1 MAQAGRSPH
10 VRAAYRL
17 TCGCAALGSR
27 DGAAALVPS
36 PAPAPGPA
44 SSPASR
50 PRTSPTHPI
59 PRSGLGPAPR
69 PQPRPGPCPF
79 PSAGLSPGALPAPP
93 LSLGRCLRT
102 RRGDRS
108 ACTGCRASAPAA
120 AVCRRPTMSG
130 KKMVTGGRKG
140 QEAGHD
146 LTGPTPFANGEPE
159 TQRGTGTSA
168 LGYPANFRQAWN

>member
-79 PSAGLSPGALPAPP
+79 PSAGLSPGALPARPF
-93 LSLGRCLRT
+93 LLAGVLGPDEGIEAHVLVVEHLHQLQQCADGRRCQG
-102 RRGDRS
+102 RRWSRE
-108 ACTGCRASAPAA
+108 
-120 AVCRRPTMSG
+120 
-130 KKMVTGGRKG
+130 GGRDKRLDTTSQAQLPSQTG
-140 QEAGHD
+140 SLRLNEEQER
-146 LTGPTPFANGEPE
+146 LP
-159 TQRGTGTSA
+159 
-168 LGYPANFRQAWN
+168 